1 MFVLLI
7 IHLLIGVSI
16 LLSGDRLGR
25 RAFGVAALAPL
36 ATVVWAATQWSTVI
50 GDPSILDDEG
60 HGTAGEPVQ
69 ESIGWISSLDLD
81 LHLRFDAFSLVM
93 TLLVSGIG
101 VLVCVYAMGYF
112 SHIAPGQAR
121 LAGLM
126 TLFAAAM
133 LGVVWADHL
142 IALFIGWEL
151 TSITSYLLIGND
163 DRNQRA
169 RAAALQAIFIT
180 GAGGL
185 ALLAGLVIIGQSA
198 GTYRLSEMVD
208 SPPSGG
214 AVAAG
219 LVCVLLGAFTKSA
232 QAPFGSWLPGAMVA
246 PTPISAYLH
255 SATMVKAGVYLVAR
269 LSPIVA
275 TTGNWRGIVLVV
287 GSATMI
293 IGGLRALRQRDL
305 KLLLA
310 YGTVSQLGFMML
322 LFGTGEYKIAQA
334 GIVLLLAHGAF
345 KATLFMLVG
354 IIDHQVG
361 TRHIRE
367 LHGFGAGWT
376 SVKVMTVI
384 GAASMAGLPPLLGFV
399 AKEKAIDT
407 YLEYGEFS
415 GATAVLV
422 VIVVGSIL
430 TFAYSARF
438 VLGVFGVH
446 GQADNE
452 KTSMSATPP
461 SLLFAGP
468 AMVLTF
474 VTVVV
479 GLAPMLISDLTKAAL
494 VGLDPASTPSTV
506 KLWAGFNEAFM
517 LSLLII
523 GIGSAIST
531 ARRPVARFQKAA
543 SQPLRRFPSTD
554 DAFSGVIR
562 AIDVTART
570 VTRAVQTGSLP
581 FYLFVII
588 TFVVTVPAVAMI
600 GDLDSLPQWVE
611 NPAHIPIAAIV
622 VGSAIGATLIRR
634 RMAAVVMLGAVGF
647 AMAGLYE
654 VQGAPDLALTQFAI
668 ETLGTVLFVLVLRF
682 LPTRFVDLAPAVLR
696 PLRLAVSVLVGCAIF
711 VFAIVASDA
720 RSDVSQP
727 SISEEMVAR
736 AKPDGEGKNVVNVIL
751 VDFRGVDTMG
761 EITVLLVAAI
771 GAVALA
777 RSGRRTT
784 GAEPDGEGEGGDDTV
799 LVLDEDGGL
808 DSTDADTESDTLST
822 STSTSTSTSG
832 HGAMS

>member
-1 MFVLLI
+1 MFVLLL
-7 IHLLIGVSI
+7 IHLLIGTTI

-25 RAFGVAALAPL
+25 RAFAVAAIAPL
-36 ATVVWAATQWSTVI
+36 VTVGWAAAQWSRVV
-50 GDPSILDDEG
+50 GSPGVLDAEG
-60 HGTAGEPVQ
+60 PGTPGTPVF
-69 ESIGWISSLDLD
+69 ETIGWISGLGLDLD
-81 LHLRFDAFSLVM
+81 LRFDAFALVM

-101 VLVCVYAMGYF
+101 VLVNVYAVGYF
-112 SHIAPGQAR
+112 SHIEPGQSR

-133 LGVVWADHL
+133 LGIVWADHL
-142 IALFIGWEL
+142 VALFVAWEL

-163 DRNQRA
+163 DRDPRA

-185 ALLAGLVIIGQSA
+185 ALFVGLIILGQSA
-198 GTYRLSEMVD
+198 GTYRISEMID

-214 AVAAG
+214 AVAGA
-219 LVCVLLGAFTKSA
+219 LICVLLGAFTKSA

-246 PTPISAYLH
+246 PTPVSAYLH

-275 TTGNWRGIVLVV
+275 TTGQWRVLVLAV
-287 GSATMI
+287 GSVTMI
-293 IGGLRALRQRDL
+293 VGGLRALRQRDL

-322 LFGTGEYKIAQA
+322 LLGTGEYQIAQA

-367 LHGFGAGWT
+367 LHGFGAGWMPM
-376 SVKVMTVI
+376 KVMAVV

-407 YLEYGEFS
+407 YLEDGEFT
-415 GATAVLV
+415 GATVVLA

-438 VLGVFGVH
+438 VVGVFGAH
-446 GQADNE
+446 GRPEHERISLDAP
-452 KTSMSATPP
+452 PP
-461 SLLFAGP
+461 SLVFAGP
-468 AMVLTF
+468 AMVLTL

-479 GLAPMLISDLTKAAL
+479 GLAPVLISDLSKAAL
-494 VGLDPASTPSTV
+494 LGLDPASIPSAV
-506 KLWAGFNEAFM
+506 KLWSGFNTAFA
-517 LSLLII
+517 LSLLV
-523 GIGSAIST
+523 IGSGAVISWF
-531 ARRPVARFQKAA
+531 RRPVAAVQTAV

-554 DAFSGVIR
+554 DAFAGTVRS
-562 AIDVTART
+562 IDAVARR
-570 VTRAVQTGSLP
+570 VTRIVQSGSLP
-581 FYLFVII
+581 AYLLVILA
-588 TFVVTVPAVAMI
+588 TVVTVPLIPML
-600 GDLDSLPQWVE
+600 GEFDSLPEWVE
-611 NPAHIPIAAIV
+611 SPVHVPIVAII
-622 VGSAIGATLIRR
+622 VGSAVGATLIRR
-634 RMAAVVMLGAVGF
+634 RIAAVVMLGAVGF

-682 LPTRFVDLAPAVLR
+682 LPTRFIDVAPAVVR
-696 PLRLAVSVLVGCAIF
+696 PLRLAVSVLVGAAIF
-711 VFAIVASDA
+711 VFAIVSTQA
-720 RSDVSQP
+720 RSDVAEP
-727 SISEEMVAR
+727 SISAEMVER
-736 AKPDGEGKNVVNVIL
+736 SEPDGEGKNVVNVIL

-761 EITVLLVAAI
+761 EITVLLVAAV

-777 RSGRRTT
+777 RSGRAPDEQDELGEADAELE
-784 GAEPDGEGEGGDDTV
+784 GAT
-799 LVLDEDGGL
+799 
-808 DSTDADTESDTLST
+808 
-822 STSTSTSTSG
+822 
-832 HGAMS
+832 